1 MKKVGIMS
9 MQRIANYG
17 SFLQAYALKQL
28 IEELG
33 CKVEFVD
40 YHVGT
45 PVIAE
50 NADSK
55 NKLVRKIEKGLETF
69 RYQAPLAHKLAFIR
83 YKQSFAK
90 KYMPLLGITDEMNY
104 NPTLDCLVIGSDE
117 VFNCI
122 QKNSNVGYALFLEK
136 CKDLVRL
143 LDGNRRIAMCC
154 CQNYGRLMHLQLYE
168 NQATEIQQ
176 EWNSIVEILKQCNYD
191 EDICKTAVSAAN
203 EYFHTLIQRKKD
215 DELAKLEDSMDQVH
229 QESGLCEAAEIAALC
244 LANLYKSGGQRKITP
259 EIYEKVKKY
268 LRNFP
273 ESMRI
278 RAAFIITSEAIY
290 SQSAEYKRV
299 PDRIINDANKW
310 SMQYPSEIEFQEGY
324 FGLLFSR
331 LKYAQE
337 QDMRNEQRRVFREMK
352 KVAGRANYSE
362 YNEHNQLMDT
372 VEMLQ
377 IMFGY

>member
-1 MKKVGIMS
+1 MVRDEAADAMEAYCVGLHN
-9 MQRIANYG
+9 AE
-17 SFLQAYALKQL
+17 A
-28 IEELG
+28 
-33 CKVEFVD
+33 VD
-40 YHVGT
+40 
-45 PVIAE
+45 E
-50 NADSK
+50 
-55 NKLVRKIEKGLETF
+55 
-69 RYQAPLAHKLAFIR
+69 
-83 YKQSFAK
+83 
-90 KYMPLLGITDEMNY
+90 
-104 NPTLDCLVIGSDE
+104 
-117 VFNCI
+117 
-122 QKNSNVGYALFLEK
+122 YALFLEK

-154 CQNYGRLMHLQLYE
+154 CQNYGRLMHLRLYE
-168 NQATEIQQ
+168 NQATEIQK